1 MGKVIFNSKEDWLE
15 FRKGKITGTT
25 ASAIIG
31 KNPYLSNTEVWEI
44 ITNKKEPKDI
54 SEKPYVVKG
63 KYAEEHIIRLFI
75 LDHPTY
81 QLEEKEEEF
90 VVFYDD
96 DNPYIMATPDGI
108 LKNIETGETGIIEI
122 KTCDILSSRQKESWS
137 NNNIPINYYTQLIQ
151 EIYCS
156 KATFGILVVELHYSD
171 DLTMR
176 KTYIVYA
183 NDIKEDIDWL
193 INEEKK
199 FFQEYVSKQKRPPL
213 ILS

>member
-44 ITNKKEPKDI
+44 ITNRKEPKDI

-81 QLEEKEEEF
+81 QLEEMEAEF

-108 LKNIETGETGIIEI
+108 LKNIETGEIGIIEI
-122 KTCDILSSRQKESWS
+122 KTCDILSSRQKE
-137 NNNIPINYYTQLIQ
+137 
-151 EIYCS
+151 
-156 KATFGILVVELHYSD
+156 
-171 DLTMR
+171 
-176 KTYIVYA
+176 
-183 NDIKEDIDWL
+183 
-193 INEEKK
+193 
-199 FFQEYVSKQKRPPL
+199 
-213 ILS
+213 